1 MTQASHNIIP
11 IVSIQMESDTHC
23 MIYIY
28 IYVCI
33 FDNDYKHICIYTY
46 IYTHQQ
52 ICLLDVS
59 DHRYTQLVLE
69 GDRCTDGPE
78 IKSYCRMHGT
88 AVSELLHIVSIVC
101 SMSHIATGTASV
113 IDAVAWQTA
122 G

>member
-1 MTQASHNIIP
+1 M
-11 IVSIQMESDTHC
+11 
-23 MIYIY
+23 YI
-28 IYVCI
+28 
-33 FDNDYKHICIYTY
+33 HIY

-78 IKSYCRMHGT
+78 ILSYCRMHGT